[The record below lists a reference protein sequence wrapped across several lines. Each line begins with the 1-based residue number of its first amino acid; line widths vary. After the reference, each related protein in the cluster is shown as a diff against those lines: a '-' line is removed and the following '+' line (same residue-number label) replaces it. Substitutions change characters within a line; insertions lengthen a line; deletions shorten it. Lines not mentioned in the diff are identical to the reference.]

1 MLTFVDWILFI
12 PASFL
17 ISMALGPN
25 NFNSIMIGMRH
36 RPFAAVQACT
46 GRVIVFAAMVI
57 LTAAGLGIILA
68 NSQSAFLVIKWAG
81 VVYLAFLGLKVIF
94 SKNEADL
101 SEGGSKPA
109 RKETA
114 KDLARREFMIAAANP
129 KAILIMTAILPQF
142 VDPSGDYVPQ
152 FAIIGATFLMT
163 EFAAAW
169 VYSLIGYYIGTRNFG
184 IAIQRR
190 INYAT
195 GGMFLIFAT
204 ILAFSEQ
211 EPQAPRS

>member
-1 MLTFVDWILFI
+1 MLTFMDWVTFI

-36 RPFAAVQACT
+36 RPSAAVQACA
-46 GRVIVFAAMVI
+46 GRVVVFAAMVV

-68 NSQSAFLVIKWAG
+68 SSQSAFLIIKWAG
-81 VVYLAFLGLKVIF
+81 VVYLGFLGLKVIF

-101 SEGGSKPA
+101 SVSGQTLA
-109 RKETA
+109 QQETV
-114 KDLARREFMIAAANP
+114 KHLMRREFMIAAANP

-142 VDPSGDYVPQ
+142 VDPHGDYIPQ
-152 FAIIGATFLMT
+152 FAIIGSTFLMT

-169 VYSLIGYYIGTRNFG
+169 VYSLIGHYIGTRNFG
-184 IAIQRR
+184 AAIQRK

-204 ILAFSEQ
+204 ILAFAEQ
-211 EPQAPRS
+211 EPQPRA